1 MTHSVKIR
9 RQDVINY
16 HEQDCKIIDID
27 KEIKLAEKF
36 TDILYEKRK
45 RKGFTKNK
53 CRKIK
58 ES

>member
-9 RQDVINY
+9 RQDAINY

-53 CRKIK
+53 C
-58 ES
+58 